1 MNCFIDIETVNEI
14 PDTWNS
20 NPTPLPIACIGVKID
35 DRPVLVYHNT
45 VKDGAAM
52 TDEQVVHVIDKL
64 IEYDSLNCKIVSF
77 NGSGFDIKLLAQ
89 YVKKDKN
96 EYMKVRK
103 MNLNHIDLM
112 FLVVCNRGHPV
123 ALAKITDAMGIG
135 KKSLEGGGL
144 ESVKLWAAGKY
155 EDVYN
160 YNTKDVEL
168 LYDLFREVNKT
179 QNIQFV
185 SKAGNR
191 IKFPVEVLTVK
202 DAYNLPPLEKALMSR
217 DRFMW

>member
-14 PDTWNS
+14 PDTWNA
-20 NPTPLPIACIGVKID
+20 NPSALPIACIGVKID
-35 DRPVLVYHNT
+35 DKSVLIYNNT
-45 VKDGAAM
+45 EKNGEAM
-52 TDEQVVHVIDKL
+52 TQNQVEHVIDKL
-64 IEYDSLNCKIVSF
+64 LEYDSLNCKIVSF

-89 YVKKDKN
+89 YMKSDKN
-96 EYMKVRK
+96 KYMKVRK

-112 FLVVCNRGHPV
+112 FLVVCNRGHP
-123 ALAKITDAMGIG
+123 AGLSKITEAMGVG

-168 LYDLFREVNKT
+168 LYDLFKEVNKT
-179 QNIQFV
+179 KTIQFM

-191 IKFPVEVLTVK
+191 IKFPVEVLTVS
-202 DAYNLPPLEKALMSR
+202 DAYNLPPLERELMSR

>member
-14 PDTWNS
+14 PDTWNA
-20 NPTPLPIACIGVKID
+20 NPSALPIACIGVKID
-35 DRPVLVYHNT
+35 DKSVLIYNNT
-45 VKDGAAM
+45 EKNGEAM
-52 TDEQVVHVIDKL
+52 TQNQVEHVIDKL
-64 IEYDSLNCKIVSF
+64 LEYDSLNCKIVSF

-89 YVKKDKN
+89 YTKSDKN
-96 EYMKVRK
+96 KYMKVRK

-112 FLVVCNRGHPV
+112 FLVVCNRGHP
-123 ALAKITDAMGIG
+123 AGLSKITEAMGVG

-160 YNTKDVEL
+160 YNIKDVEL
-168 LYDLFREVNKT
+168 LYDLFKEVNKT
-179 QNIQFV
+179 KTIQFM

-191 IKFPVEVLTVK
+191 IKFPVEVLTVS
-202 DAYNLPPLEKALMSR
+202 DAYNLPPLERELMSR